1 MTRLPDESIIF
12 QNTTGD
18 AGMENLY
25 IYGKLNYNFENDDIT
40 SKSINAGSGQFNN
53 ISLNTINATSHI
65 TTTATITALDL
76 TATNNV
82 SVGSSVTAGSFYGHG
97 SNLTGIEAFVK
108 GMIILWYGNT
118 NNVPT
123 GFALCDGTN
132 DTPDLRDKFVV
143 GAGSAYTP
151 GDTGGSANATLV
163 SHSHTTNSTIEES
176 SSSAKSLTGSV
187 RRIGEGYRAQGFTT
201 GIFTKVNDGNN
212 NITGSCSNSPVAGV
226 TFDGTSLAETA
237 AHMTCRMIF
246 HPERANRQVEYHS
259 RDSNQ
264 PGLEKVLERVIKET
278 IYSKAKDNHNREI
291 KRAVD
296 HVILDHLISL
306 SNNKASSPST
316 QSIVLGNIQS
326 LRFELGRKK
335 TNSEKDE
342 YHSNLLKRK
351 IDIYLNDPKNYQAIE
366 VPKAPPGSPIGIE
379 IGCTLEYG
387 IPIH

>member
-1 MTRLPDESIIF
+1 MTRLPDESISF

-82 SVGSSVTAGSFYGHG
+82 SVGSSVTAGSFYGDG

-143 GAGSAYTP
+143 GAGSEYTP

-163 SHSHTTNSTIEES
+163 SHSHTTNSTIVEIS
-176 SSSAKSLTGSV
+176 SSDKSLTGSV
-187 RRIGEGYRAQGFTT
+187 RRIVEGYRAQGFTT

-212 NITGSCSNSPVAGV
+212 NITGSSSNSPVAGF
-226 TFDGTSLAETA
+226 TFDGTHRHGTDTQGSSATN
-237 AHMTCRMIF
+237 
-246 HPERANRQVEYHS
+246 ANFPPYHA
-259 RDSNQ
+259 
-264 PGLEKVLERVIKET
+264 LCYIM
-278 IYSKAKDNHNREI
+278 
-291 KRAVD
+291 
-296 HVILDHLISL
+296 
-306 SNNKASSPST
+306 
-316 QSIVLGNIQS
+316 
-326 LRFELGRKK
+326 K
-335 TNSEKDE
+335 T
-342 YHSNLLKRK
+342 
-351 IDIYLNDPKNYQAIE
+351 
-366 VPKAPPGSPIGIE
+366 
-379 IGCTLEYG
+379 
-387 IPIH
+387 

>member
-1 MTRLPDESIIF
+1 MTRLPDESINF

-18 AGMENLY
+18 SGIENLY
-25 IYGKLNYNFENDDIT
+25 VYGKFNYNFENDDIT

-82 SVGSSVTAGSFYGHG
+82 SVGSSVTAGSFYGDG

-143 GAGSAYTP
+143 GAGSEYTP

-212 NITGSCSNSPVAGV
+212 NITGSSSNSPVAGF
-226 TFDGTSLAETA
+226 TFDGTHRHGTDTQGSSATN
-237 AHMTCRMIF
+237 
-246 HPERANRQVEYHS
+246 ANLPPYHA
-259 RDSNQ
+259 
-264 PGLEKVLERVIKET
+264 LCYIM
-278 IYSKAKDNHNREI
+278 
-291 KRAVD
+291 
-296 HVILDHLISL
+296 
-306 SNNKASSPST
+306 
-316 QSIVLGNIQS
+316 
-326 LRFELGRKK
+326 K
-335 TNSEKDE
+335 T
-342 YHSNLLKRK
+342 
-351 IDIYLNDPKNYQAIE
+351 
-366 VPKAPPGSPIGIE
+366 
-379 IGCTLEYG
+379 
-387 IPIH
+387 

>member
-1 MTRLPDESIIF
+1 MTRLPDESISF

-82 SVGSSVTAGSFYGHG
+82 SVGSSVTAGSFYGDG

-118 NNVPT
+118 NNVPN

-151 GDTGGSANATLV
+151 GDTGGADSVTLTEDQIPPHTHTYIDQYVVINA
-163 SHSHTTNSTIEES
+163 
-176 SSSAKSLTGSV
+176 
-187 RRIGEGYRAQGFTT
+187 GYRPWPA
-201 GIFTKVNDGNN
+201 NN
-212 NITGSCSNSPVAGV
+212 NDCQQRSKDSGSTGG
-226 TFDGTSLAETA
+226 GQ
-237 AHMTCRMIF
+237 AH
-246 HPERANRQVEYHS
+246 ENRPPYHA
-259 RDSNQ
+259 
-264 PGLEKVLERVIKET
+264 LCYIM
-278 IYSKAKDNHNREI
+278 
-291 KRAVD
+291 
-296 HVILDHLISL
+296 
-306 SNNKASSPST
+306 
-316 QSIVLGNIQS
+316 
-326 LRFELGRKK
+326 K
-335 TNSEKDE
+335 T
-342 YHSNLLKRK
+342 
-351 IDIYLNDPKNYQAIE
+351 
-366 VPKAPPGSPIGIE
+366 
-379 IGCTLEYG
+379 
-387 IPIH
+387 

>member
-1 MTRLPDESIIF
+1 MTRLPDESISF

-82 SVGSSVTAGSFYGHG
+82 SVGSSVTAGSFYGDG

-108 GMIILWYGNT
+108 GMIILWYGDT

-143 GAGSAYTP
+143 GAGSGYTP
-151 GDTGGSANATLV
+151 GDSGGSANATLV
-163 SHSHTTNSTIEES
+163 SHSHTTNSTIEEAS
-176 SSSAKSLTGSV
+176 SAAKSLTGSV
-187 RRIGEGYRAQGFTT
+187 RRIGEGYRSQGFTT

-212 NITGSCSNSPVAGV
+212 NITGSSSNSPVAGF
-226 TFDGTSLAETA
+226 TFDGTHRHGTDTQGSSGTN
-237 AHMTCRMIF
+237 
-246 HPERANRQVEYHS
+246 ANLPPYHA
-259 RDSNQ
+259 
-264 PGLEKVLERVIKET
+264 LCYIM
-278 IYSKAKDNHNREI
+278 
-291 KRAVD
+291 
-296 HVILDHLISL
+296 
-306 SNNKASSPST
+306 
-316 QSIVLGNIQS
+316 
-326 LRFELGRKK
+326 K
-335 TNSEKDE
+335 T
-342 YHSNLLKRK
+342 
-351 IDIYLNDPKNYQAIE
+351 
-366 VPKAPPGSPIGIE
+366 
-379 IGCTLEYG
+379 
-387 IPIH
+387 